1 MSHIQAYT
9 HTTKV
14 TNRQTH
20 IQSIVTAPKC
30 AVTSEC
36 AVLEGKKS
44 QCPKK
49 RIEFIIRK
57 CEDECERSS
66 QTTKSMFNTCLN

>member
-20 IQSIVTAPKC
+20 IQSIATALKC
-30 AVTSEC
+30 AVTPEY
-36 AVLEGKKS
+36 AVLEGKKKKNHNA
-44 QCPKK
+44 PK
-49 RIEFIIRK
+49 
-57 CEDECERSS
+57 SG
-66 QTTKSMFNTCLN
+66 